1 MKNGARYVV
10 ETHWGVFSLDEG
22 AYRDYL
28 AGKLWITWMPGGK
41 GSDTRKPAEER
52 LPAHISPEAEAL
64 EEQAKREGLFAVLNR
79 LGGEEEIPFAGRLA
93 DVSIDE
99 MNLSVRSSN
108 GLKRAGADTFGKVRE
123 LLFRENGLRSVRN
136 LGEKSEKEI
145 RRLFFEECYSKM
157 TLVERAL
164 YWQKV
169 LDGRKSEC

>member
-22 AYRDYL
+22 SYRDYL

-41 GSDTRKPAEER
+41 GKDTRKSGAEK
-52 LPAHISPEAEAL
+52 LPEYISPEAEVL
-64 EEQAKREGLFAVLNR
+64 EERARREGFFAVLNS

-93 DVSIDE
+93 DLSIDE

-123 LLFRENGLRSVRN
+123 LLFRENGIRSVRN
-136 LGEKSEKEI
+136 LGEKSAKEI
-145 RRLFFEECYSKM
+145 RTLFCGECYSRM

-164 YWQKV
+164 YWQSV
-169 LDGRKSEC
+169 LEGRTQKC